1 MLNEWSQ
8 TPFTYKRI
16 SLLKAFD
23 QKITVCAGKLAP
35 KLNQISKKVQWES
48 IFPQDVFF
56 SAIQQMELQERFCPN
71 VIQNKS
77 ADDTV

>member
-1 MLNEWSQ
+1 MKMKERQVKVSTMLNEWSQ

-56 SAIQQMELQERFCPN
+56 SDPTNGTSR
-71 VIQNKS
+71 
-77 ADDTV
+77 

>member
-1 MLNEWSQ
+1 MKERQVKVSTMLNEWSQ

-23 QKITVCAGKLAP
+23 QKITVCAGKMAP
-35 KLNQISKKVQWES
+35 KLNQISKKVQWER

-56 SAIQQMELQERFCPN
+56 SDPTNESSR
-71 VIQNKS
+71 
-77 ADDTV
+77 